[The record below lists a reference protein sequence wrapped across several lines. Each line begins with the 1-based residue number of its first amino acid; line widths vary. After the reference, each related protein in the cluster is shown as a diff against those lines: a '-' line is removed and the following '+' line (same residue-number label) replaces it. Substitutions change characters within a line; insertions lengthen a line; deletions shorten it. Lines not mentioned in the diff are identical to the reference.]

1 MSIQILLDELAEML
15 SRYNLLR
22 NNLEKL
28 FVGCSHT
35 QVFGWNWEG
44 VHHMVF
50 ILLNWCKK
58 YKWEEE

>member
-1 MSIQILLDELAEML
+1 MDEHPNILNELAEML

-28 FVGCSHT
+28 FFGCS

-44 VHHMVF
+44 GSHGFYSPELV
-50 ILLNWCKK
+50 
-58 YKWEEE
+58 